1 MAFSARAASASMA
14 DINITPLVDVMLVL
28 LVIFMVT
35 APLLDNRQLLTLPAT
50 HISDTPKVEP
60 RELQVE
66 AGEIFRLD
74 GVALA
79 PAQLELA
86 LRDWRQATPDG
97 ILRLVVADDA
107 DYQSTARAMAAA
119 ERAGVEHI
127 SLAGL

>member
-1 MAFSARAASASMA
+1 MA